1 MLRERGVYSLL
12 RVSGAPLMRVW
23 GISRTSGA
31 QNLHFDAKINIACAS
46 LGRKSHKRSD
56 LPLHAE
62 DIVVNDFGE
71 MSRLPLVAHLQNP
84 VAMMVSA
91 AILCSWWEDPFWK
104 QPGNK

>member
-71 MSRLPLVAHLQNP
+71 GTAVSGSYINSGSINDLQNTTDYQ
-84 VAMMVSA
+84 
-91 AILCSWWEDPFWK
+91 LK
-104 QPGNK
+104 